1 MATII
6 RLSISYTLA
15 EYLSFV
21 RDHLPALLAARA
33 GGKVRKPPGAASR
46 ALIMAGASL
55 SFLSKKCKMPICDFL
70 ITDEYVRR
78 TTSSGELRVP
88 WSDVRAVHR
97 YSQGFLVEKANGDMP
112 LPYRCFTESE
122 RAEFERLVARHTA

>member
-6 RLSISYTLA
+6 RLTISYTLA

-21 RDHLPALLAARA
+21 RDHLPALLARRA
-33 GGKVRKPPGAASR
+33 GGKTYKPPGVLSR
-46 ALIMAGASL
+46 ALIVAGASL

-78 TTSSGELRVP
+78 TTNSGELLVP

-97 YSQGFLVEKANGDMP
+97 YSQGFLVEKANGGLP
-112 LPYRCFTESE
+112 LPYRCFSESE
-122 RAEFERLVARHTA
+122 RTEFERLVAKHIA